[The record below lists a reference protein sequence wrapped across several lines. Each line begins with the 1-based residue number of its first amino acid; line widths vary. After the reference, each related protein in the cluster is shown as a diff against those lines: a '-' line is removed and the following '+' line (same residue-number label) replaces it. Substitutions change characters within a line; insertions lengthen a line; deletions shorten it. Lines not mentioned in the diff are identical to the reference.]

1 MFKSVPGCIEGI
13 PGHYGMF
20 GGIMGCSR
28 GVPGLFRAVPGCSG
42 GVPGVFRVLQT
53 PLSQRFRDGDRKTN
67 MTSARQVVLD
77 NYTNSRRHTI
87 ILVVICAT
95 ACASARNF
103 FEMARL
109 IFDSKDSS
117 IYV

>member
-1 MFKSVPGCIEGI
+1 
-13 PGHYGMF
+13 
-20 GGIMGCSR
+20 MGCSVVLWDVPGVFRGCSGLFR
-28 GVPGLFRAVPGCSG
+28 GVPGVFRGVPGVFR

>member
-1 MFKSVPGCIEGI
+1 MFVRVPFC
-13 PGHYGMF
+13 
-20 GGIMGCSR
+20 
-28 GVPGLFRAVPGCSG
+28 LFCDLKILAVTE
-42 GVPGVFRVLQT
+42 RH
-53 PLSQRFRDGDRKTN
+53 RFRDGDRKTN

-77 NYTNSRRHTI
+77 NYANSRRHTI

>member
-1 MFKSVPGCIEGI
+1 MLLDGRQVFTEKLTNSLAIALLRNTRRIVGTFITNCAFKS
-13 PGHYGMF
+13 
-20 GGIMGCSR
+20 R
-28 GVPGLFRAVPGCSG
+28 
-42 GVPGVFRVLQT
+42 VFCW
-53 PLSQRFRDGDRKTN
+53 FRDGDRKTN

-77 NYTNSRRHTI
+77 NYANSRRHTI